1 MNLFK
6 RNFGGALALALLLL
20 FAAAP
25 ASARQATA
33 TLRGQVSDDFGGIIV
48 GATVTAVDAAGAER
62 TTTTNGEG
70 SFSIAGLAPGKYTV
84 RAVAGGF
91 ALFEQEVEVAP
102 GARNALDIK
111 LSIALEKEE
120 VTIAAEGGISTAS
133 ESNAD
138 ALVLRGKDLDVLPDD
153 PEDLSAALSALAGPS
168 AGPNGGQ
175 IYIDGFTGGR
185 LPPKESIREVRINQ
199 NPLNAEND
207 RPGFGRID
215 ILTRPGMDRFRGGGN
230 FTFADEALN
239 SRNPFLAERTDFQTR
254 NYGFN
259 LSGPIISKKS
269 SFFFDFN
276 RREEDD
282 NDVITA
288 RVLDPLTLAETPFG
302 LAVLTP
308 RRNLTFSPRFD
319 YAFNQNHTLVA
330 RYAYTRSS
338 NLTGVGSF
346 NLLSRAYD
354 TAFRNHNVQLTLTDV
369 LNTSTINETRFQFDR
384 SRREQEGDNTLPAVN
399 VAESFTAGGAPFGL
413 SFNQENRW
421 ELQNY
426 TTHTRG
432 THTLRFGAR
441 LRGVKLTDFA
451 DNNYNGTFTFAGGTA
466 PRLDAANNLVLGAD
480 GRPVLDPITSLERF
494 RRTLRLQAAGLTP
507 AELAARGAAASQYTV
522 SAGNPEAGVSQ
533 YDVGAFIQ
541 DEWRIRP
548 NFSLTLGLRY
558 ENQSNISS
566 NFNLAPRVF
575 FAWAPGGTSTGT
587 MTPFGGGAGQ
597 PKFVIRGGVGI
608 FYERFNENG
617 TLNAIRNSGLA
628 DAQQRFVVGD
638 PSLLSRVA
646 FTPEGGVNL
655 STVPGIDELVAV
667 QQAVTRVSDN
677 LQAPRTRLMAIQA
690 ERQLPKNWTVF
701 GVFFNFHTDRVFRQR
716 NINAPLPGADGRP
729 QADAAGNLVRPTPG
743 VGDIYQYE
751 STGSFN
757 DYRLQVGVRNQ
768 LRPGFTIFAN
778 YNTGKATSDTDC
790 VFGGFGGCFP
800 ANSYDLSTERG
811 RVAFFPRHQV
821 FVGGSFAIPVL
832 KLQFNPFIT
841 ARTGQFFN
849 ITTGQDLNRDG
860 IFNDRPAFAD
870 ARTAAADLRVTRFG
884 NFDINPKPGQ
894 TIIPRNYG
902 EGPGLFAVNLGISRT
917 FGFGNVNGGGAAAAG
932 GQGGGPRG
940 GGGGPGGGGGG
951 PVRVAG
957 GPGGPGGPGG
967 FGGAGGAGGSEKRYN
982 LTFSLNI
989 QNLFNRTNLATPV
1002 GNLNSPFFGESTRI
1016 AGAFG
1021 GFGPIAGG
1029 NRKVQATVR
1038 FNF

>member
-1 MNLFK
+1 MNFFK
-6 RNFGGALALALLLL
+6 RIFGGAFALALLLSL
-20 FAAAP
+20 AVAP
-25 ASARQATA
+25 AAARQAGA

-48 GATVTAVDAAGAER
+48 GATVTAVNAAGVER
-62 TTTTNGEG
+62 TATTNGEG
-70 SFSIAGLAPGKYTV
+70 VYTFTGLAPGKYTV

-91 ALFEQEVEVAP
+91 ALYEQLEVEVAA
-102 GARNALDIK
+102 GARNTLDVK
-111 LSIALEKEE
+111 LSVALEREE
-120 VTIAAEGGISTAS
+120 VTVAAEGGISTAS

-138 ALVLRGKDLDVLPDD
+138 SLVLRGKDLDVLPDD
-153 PEDLSAALSALAGPS
+153 PDDLTAALSALAGPS

-185 LPPKESIREVRINQ
+185 LPPKSSIREVRISQ

-207 RPGFGRID
+207 RPGFGRVD
-215 ILTRPGMDRFRGGGN
+215 ILTRPGMDRFRGSAN
-230 FTFADEALN
+230 LTFADEAFN
-239 SRNPFLAERTDFQTR
+239 SRNPFSPARTDFQTR

-259 LSGPIISKKS
+259 LSGPIVAKKS

-288 RVLDPLTLAETPFG
+288 RVLDPLTLSETPFN

-338 NLTGVGSF
+338 NLTGIGGF

-354 TAFRNHNVQLTLTDV
+354 TSFRNHNVQLTLTDV
-369 LNTSTINETRFQFDR
+369 LNATTINETRFQFDR
-384 SRREQEGDNTLPAVN
+384 SRREQDGDNTLPAVS
-399 VAESFTAGGAPFGL
+399 VLESFTTGGATFGL
-413 SFNQENRW
+413 AFNQENRW

-426 TTHTRG
+426 TTQTRG
-432 THTLRFGAR
+432 AHTLRFGAR
-441 LRGVKLTDFA
+441 LRGVRLTDFA
-451 DNNYNGTFTFAGGTA
+451 DNNYNGTFTFAGGFA
-466 PRLDAANNLVLGAD
+466 PRLDAGNNIVLGPN
-480 GRPVLDPITSLERF
+480 GSPILDPITSLERF
-494 RRTLRLQAAGLTP
+494 RRTVRLQGAGLTP
-507 AELAARGAAASQYTV
+507 AELAARGAAASQFTV
-522 SAGNPEAGVSQ
+522 SGGNPEAEVSQ
-533 YDVGAFIQ
+533 YDLGAFIQ

-548 NFSLTLGLRY
+548 NLSLTLGLRY

-566 NFNLAPRVF
+566 NFNIAPRIF

-587 MTPFGGGAGQ
+587 LSPLGGGAGQ
-597 PKFVIRGGVGI
+597 PKFVIRGGFGM
-608 FYERFNENG
+608 FYDRFNENG

-628 DAQQRFVVGD
+628 DAQQRFVVSD
-638 PSLLSRVA
+638 PTILSRVG
-646 FTPEGGVNL
+646 FTAGGLVDP
-655 STVPGIDELVAV
+655 STIPSLDELAAV
-667 QQAVTRVSDN
+667 RQAVTRVSDN
-677 LQAPRTRLMAIQA
+677 LQAPRSTIMAFQA

-701 GVFFNFHTDRVFRQR
+701 GVFFNFRTSNVFRQR
-716 NINAPLPGADGRP
+716 NINAPLLGADGRP
-729 QADAAGNLVRPTPG
+729 QVDASGNLIRPTAG

-757 DYRLQVGVRNQ
+757 DMRLQMGVRNQ

-778 YNTGKATSDTDC
+778 YNMGKATSDTDC

-800 ANSYDLSTERG
+800 ANSYDLSSERG
-811 RVAFFPRHQV
+811 RVAFFPSHQV
-821 FVGGSFAIPVL
+821 FIGGSFAVPVL

-870 ARTAAADLRVTRFG
+870 AQTTAADLRSTRFG
-884 NFDINPKPGQ
+884 DFDVNPKPGQ

-902 EGPGLFAVNLGISRT
+902 EGPGIFAVNLGISRT
-917 FGFGNVNGGGAAAAG
+917 FGFGDVGGGGGAAAGG
-932 GQGGGPRG
+932 GQGGGGRPG
-940 GGGGPGGGGGG
+940 GPGGGPGGGG
-951 PVRVAG
+951 PVRLGG
-957 GPGGPGGPGG
+957 GPGGPGGG
-967 FGGAGGAGGSEKRYN
+967 GGAGGSEKRYN
-982 LTFSLNI
+982 LTLSLNI
-989 QNLFNRTNLATPV
+989 QNLFNRTNLAPPV

-1016 AGAFG
+1016 VGAFG
-1021 GFGPIAGG
+1021 GFGGTAGG

-1038 FNF
+1038 LNF